1 MFGSFPE
8 DKSLCVVH
16 YLRHHKKRTCALRGS
31 ETKLFYKLESPSL
44 RCLEGHTTTKW
55 TKMSLKTAGIDMS
68 RFTAHSTRSASTSK
82 AIQKLPLATTLKA
95 VGWRSPSTFATL
107 YKKPICEG
115 NAFQNAVL
123 SHN

>member
-1 MFGSFPE
+1 M
-8 DKSLCVVH
+8 
-16 YLRHHKKRTCALRGS
+16 
-31 ETKLFYKLESPSL
+31 
-44 RCLEGHTTTKW
+44 TKW

-68 RFTAHSTRSASTSK
+68 RFTALSTRSASTSK
-82 AIQKLPLATTLKA
+82 AIQKLPLATILKA